1 MFVKL
6 SYPICEEAPIYYANP
21 VKTKFIPSL
30 RIANGDPC
38 NTTELHLFTHNG
50 THMDAPWHFNPEGKH
65 VDELDV
71 EEWVFNKP
79 KIIDVSNRPNP
90 DIDRSDIEPFF
101 SKNDDS
107 DLLLVFSGLSRMRE
121 SNTRDYTSNFP
132 GFTISAA
139 KFIIEETKLR
149 GIALDFLSV
158 DSTENM
164 NAGNF
169 PVHHIIFGRS
179 GVSKRSVIIIED
191 ANIAPILGRKVKRV
205 FAVPLPLKGLD
216 GSPVNMF
223 AEVD

>member
-6 SYPICEEAPIYYANP
+6 SYPICEEATIYPGNSP
-21 VKTKFIPSL
+21 TKFTPTF
-30 RIANGDPC
+30 RIANGDLFNC
-38 NTTELHLFTHNG
+38 TDLHLFTHNG
-50 THMDAPWHFNPEGKH
+50 THMDAPWHINPEGKH

-71 EEWVFNKP
+71 EDWIFNKP
-79 KIIDVSNRPNP
+79 KIIDVSNRPNR

-107 DLLLVFSGLSRMRE
+107 DLLLVFSGMSLMRD
-121 SNTRDYTSNFP
+121 SDPRKYTSDFP
-132 GFTISAA
+132 AFTTSAA

-149 GIALDFLSV
+149 GIALDFISV
-158 DSTENM
+158 DSVDNM

-169 PVHHIIFGRS
+169 PAHHIIFGR
-179 GVSKRSVIIIED
+179 GEVGKRTVIIIED
-191 ANIAPILGRKVKRV
+191 VNIASILSKKVKRV
-205 FAVPLPLKGLD
+205 FAVPLPLKGMD